1 MRPGRRIAIRKEDPM
16 LRAIPFVIALFLAL
30 AATDAPAQAKKGAAA
45 SVKPPSEKEP
55 SIAVIVYMRDAA
67 KNELLV
73 GTHIWPGNLDYTMVA
88 LQRYFA
94 LLKALEPA
102 YKQDDEVAYTW
113 AQHNKVAKCS
123 IYLESW
129 EANAKGGTGAIV
141 GCEANS
147 VSNVAVTS
155 SSDPKHPVSLS
166 SDPKHQSDV
175 LDMFKKQF
183 ERARSGIK

>member
-1 MRPGRRIAIRKEDPM
+1 MSRVIS
-16 LRAIPFVIALFLAL
+16 LVIALFIAL
-30 AATDAPAQAKKGAAA
+30 GAADVSAQAKKGGGPAGKA
-45 SVKPPSEKEP
+45 PSEKDP

-73 GTHIWPGNLDYTMVA
+73 GTRVWPGNIDYTVAA

-94 LLKALEPA
+94 LLKALEPP

-113 AQHNKVAKCS
+113 QTRNKVTKCS
-123 IYLESW
+123 IYLESF
-129 EANAKGGTGAIV
+129 EANAKGGPGAIV

-155 SSDPKHPVSLS
+155 SSDPKHPVGLS
-166 SDPKHQSDV
+166 TDPKHQADV
-175 LDMFKKQF
+175 LDLFKKQL
-183 ERARSGIK
+183 ERAKQSVGK